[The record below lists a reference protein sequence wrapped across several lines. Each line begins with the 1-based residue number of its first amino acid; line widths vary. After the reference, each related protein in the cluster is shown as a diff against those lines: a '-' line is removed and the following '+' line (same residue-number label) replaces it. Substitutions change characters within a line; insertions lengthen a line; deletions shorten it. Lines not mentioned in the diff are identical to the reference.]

1 MAYFLV
7 HSLAV
12 SSYLC
17 LSVLYMCAISG
28 TRGSSGFGS
37 VSREQIDNKTLLI
50 VKAGLHCSLRMS
62 RQMLPWE
69 FTLGWYTLV

>member
-1 MAYFLV
+1 M
-7 HSLAV
+7 
-12 SSYLC
+12 
-17 LSVLYMCAISG
+17 
-28 TRGSSGFGS
+28 R
-37 VSREQIDNKTLLI
+37 REQIDNKTLLI